1 MHELLVVLFNHYM
14 FGIFTFC
21 ILIDGLCWPFSLY
34 MTNLCYIICKK
45 HPPWNFL
52 FYLVQS
58 NSDWELRCH
67 SEHSFHTHYWS
78 FVHIHWFIMSVKI
91 IGTILSWILLWL
103 VLNLNF
109 GIYCQRVIHSW
120 KFSTSACVV
129 ASWDPLYFW
138 GNIWY
143 TYLLIFQV
151 DFVMEILSKLV
162 NKQVVD
168 LSIFTDIVLHFFRSF
183 FSFLKL
189 ASAKFF

>member
-1 MHELLVVLFNHYM
+1 MHELLVVLFNHYL

-45 HPPWNFL
+45 HAPWNFL
-52 FYLVQS
+52 LEILGAIQLWLGTQISLCTWFS
-58 NSDWELRCH
+58 H
-67 SEHSFHTHYWS
+67 SLL
-78 FVHIHWFIMSVKI
+78 ILNVKI
-91 IGTILSWILLWL
+91 IGTIESWILLWP

-109 GIYCQRVIHSW
+109 GIYCQRVIHFW

-129 ASWDPLYFW
+129 PSWDPLYFW

-168 LSIFTDIVLHFFRSF
+168 LSIFTDMVPLFSF
-183 FSFLKL
+183 FFEIGIC
-189 ASAKFF
+189 